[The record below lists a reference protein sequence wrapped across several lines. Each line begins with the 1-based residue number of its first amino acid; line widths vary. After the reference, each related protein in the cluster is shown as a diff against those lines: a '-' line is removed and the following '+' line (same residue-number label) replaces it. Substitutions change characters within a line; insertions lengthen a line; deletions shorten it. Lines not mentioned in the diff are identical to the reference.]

1 MSEKEINVSGNTK
14 TKNSTYTY
22 IEGNIH
28 LKDSKN
34 VETNG
39 TVKIEKSKK

>member
-1 MSEKEINVSGNTK
+1 MKKIDVSGNTK

-34 VETNG
+34 VKTGG
-39 TVKIEKSKK
+39 TVKVKIVKS

>member
-1 MSEKEINVSGNTK
+1 MADKEINVSGKTK

-34 VETNG
+34 VETCG
-39 TVKIEKSKK
+39 TVKIEKPEK